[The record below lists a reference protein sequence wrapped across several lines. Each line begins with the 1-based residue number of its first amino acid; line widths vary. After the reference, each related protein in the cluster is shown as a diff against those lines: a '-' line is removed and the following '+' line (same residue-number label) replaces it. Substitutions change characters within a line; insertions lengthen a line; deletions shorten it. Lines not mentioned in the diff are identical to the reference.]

1 MKSLVATIGII
12 VLVLGIVSFF
22 VPVPRYHHEGVKL
35 GDAHIGITTEHHERL
50 PVAAGIVL
58 VLVGAGLIIAGRN
71 S

>member
-58 VLVGAGLIIAGRN
+58 VLVGAGLIFAGKN